1 MNLIAQFFISKFEIE
16 KLQRLKLSIR
26 LLSLLALL
34 WILRLLA
41 IRSSG
46 FSSGPSLCMFRNVTG
61 LPCPF
66 CGSTRSVGNILLGE
80 FNAALYLNPLGYV
93 GLAFL
98 VLLFVT
104 PSTIRSASF
113 YLARKWWTLTQRAQI
128 LITMSLLAL
137 TWVFNAPRM
146 F

>member
-1 MNLIAQFFISKFEIE
+1 MNLIAQFFISKLEIE
-16 KLQRLKLSIR
+16 KLRQLKLSIR
-26 LLSLLALL
+26 LLSLLGFLL
-34 WILRLLA
+34 IARLLA
-41 IRSSG
+41 VRSSG
-46 FSSGPSLCMFRNVTG
+46 FSTGPSLCMFRNVTG

-80 FNAALYLNPLGYV
+80 FNAALHSNLLGYV

-104 PSTIRSASF
+104 PSTIKGTSS
-113 YLARKWWTLTQRAQI
+113 YLAEKWWALTQRAQI
-128 LITMSLLAL
+128 LITISLLAL
-137 TWVFNAPRM
+137 TWVFNLPRM

>member
-1 MNLIAQFFISKFEIE
+1 MNLIAQFFISKLEIE
-16 KLQRLKLSIR
+16 KLRQLKLSIR
-26 LLSLLALL
+26 LLSLLGFLL
-34 WILRLLA
+34 IARLLA
-41 IRSSG
+41 VRSSG
-46 FSSGPSLCMFRNVTG
+46 FSTGPSLCMFRNVTG

-80 FNAALYLNPLGYV
+80 FNAALHSNLLGYV

-104 PSTIRSASF
+104 PSTIKSTSS
-113 YLARKWWTLTQRAQI
+113 YLAEKWWALTQRAQI
-128 LITMSLLAL
+128 LITISLLAL
-137 TWVFNAPRM
+137 TWVFNLPRM

>member
-1 MNLIAQFFISKFEIE
+1 MNLIAQFFISKLEIE
-16 KLQRLKLSIR
+16 KLQRLKLSVR

-34 WILRLLA
+34 WISRLLA

-66 CGSTRSVGNILLGE
+66 CGSTRSVGNILLGV

-98 VLLFVT
+98 V
-104 PSTIRSASF
+104 
-113 YLARKWWTLTQRAQI
+113 
-128 LITMSLLAL
+128 
-137 TWVFNAPRM
+137 
-146 F
+146 